1 MQNAIS
7 KLSSEERWKEI
18 IELVDALS
26 AAQIQWLKDHLS
38 NLEKT
43 TPLVDSNQLSHRA
56 AVAFGT
62 ETGNSKTIAEKFAKY
77 AMQQNKNVK
86 VVDLSTIKLRHL
98 SSYNQLFLICSTHG
112 DGDPPEPMEDFY
124 NELLRSEKSL
134 KELNYAVL
142 ALGDSTYDK
151 FCETGKKVDEQFT
164 KLGASRLIPCLECDV
179 DYTEQAE
186 QWITSALD
194 YIDRDSESSLVTD
207 YISSKPTA
215 KSVSKSNPLEVEV
228 SGNIRLTSNERL
240 RSIHHL
246 ELTCDELNTLYLEPG
261 DSIGVTPH
269 NPPDLVSRVLS
280 LVDFTGDE
288 TINSDGETVPLV
300 QALRE
305 SFDLT
310 VVSTKFVKKWAEFSQ
325 SSELL
330 EISKRDNK
338 SIREYL
344 KSHHLSDF
352 LKNYPA
358 RVAPNEFVNILRP
371 LQPRLYD
378 VANSLKVRNDEL
390 HLTVELYRYHL
401 SGKEHFGIASRFL
414 NNLDESETLFI
425 YPQHNKRF
433 RLPDNPDVPLI
444 LIAESTGVAPYR
456 AFIQEISVDD
466 TRNHPVWLIFR
477 EHSFKEDFLYQVDWQ
492 NFLKA
497 GDLTKLDTVFYE
509 DDSSVSILEKVSDNY
524 QEFKGWL
531 QAGAHLYLSGHK
543 HTLENFESLLSS
555 GVNSD
560 PGIND
565 EWQVLKSQNRIHRNL
580 Y

>member
-1 MQNAIS
+1 MHNATS
-7 KLSSEERWKEI
+7 KLSDEERWKEI
-18 IELVDALS
+18 IDLVDALS
-26 AAQIQWLKDHLS
+26 TTQVQWLKDHLS
-38 NLEKT
+38 NLEKSPT
-43 TPLVDSNQLSHRA
+43 LLDSNDLSQRA

-62 ETGNSKTIAEKFAKY
+62 ETGNSKAIAEKFAKY
-77 AMQQNKNVK
+77 ASQQNKNLK
-86 VVDLSTIKLRHL
+86 IVDLSAIKLRHL

-112 DGDPPEPMEDFY
+112 DGEPPEPMENFY
-124 NELLRSEKSL
+124 NDLLRSEKSL
-134 KELNYAVL
+134 TGLNYAVL

-151 FCETGKKVDEQFT
+151 FCETGKRVDQQLS

-179 DYTEQAE
+179 DYTDQAE
-186 QWITSALD
+186 QWMTSALD
-194 YIDRDSESSLVTD
+194 YLESDNESSLVTD
-207 YISSKPTA
+207 YIISKPVVNN
-215 KSVSKSNPLEVEV
+215 VSKSNPLEVEV
-228 SGNIRLTSNERL
+228 SENICLTSSKRL

-246 ELTCDELNTLYLEPG
+246 ELTCDELNTLNLEPG

-280 LVDFTGDE
+280 LADFTGDE
-288 TINSDGETVPLV
+288 TINSNGETVPLV

-310 VVSTKFVKKWAEFSQ
+310 IVSAKFVKKWAELTQ
-325 SSELL
+325 SNELL

-338 SIREYL
+338 SIREFL

-352 LKNYPA
+352 LKNYPS
-358 RVAPNEFVNILRP
+358 RVAPGEFVNILRP

-401 SGKEHFGIASRFL
+401 SGKEHIGIASRFI

-433 RLPDNPDVPLI
+433 RLPDNPNVPLI

-456 AFIQEISVDD
+456 AFIQEISVND

-497 GDLTKLDTVFYE
+497 GDLTKLDTIFYE
-509 DDSSVSILEKVSDNY
+509 DDPSVSILEKISDNY

-543 HTLENFESLLSS
+543 HTLENVESLLAS
-555 GVNSD
+555 GMNSD
-560 PGIND
+560 PGISG